1 MLELPSTRSADMRA
15 GHAETGGGG
24 HLDTGA
30 GSPGDKWQLRELEQ
44 TQDSIAKETAKLAQ
58 EVQRLSKSVQES
70 AKRVDAIPELLDTAP
85 ADGAGDSK
93 GSVNA
98 PVDSNVQAKAP
109 IGTGEFLFIFVRAI
123 RMTACFVH
131 RRLKR
136 HQVGQRESSDHHVHQ
151 PLPHHRRDHHTD
163 EDRLGATRG
172 THRAAEHREDASGRG
187 LPEAG
192 GINLGAQQ
200 RAQRRGESILIIVRA
215 IRLTACLFNQQ
226 VAHSG
231 TVPNAKWATV
241 YVDEEK
247 RDAVRDAMR
256 DAYNAYETY
265 AMGEFIIIT

>member
-15 GHAETGGGG
+15 GPGETGGGV
-24 HLDTGA
+24 HLDTGG

-85 ADGAGDSK
+85 ADGTGDSK

-98 PVDSNVQAKAP
+98 PVDTNVQAKAP
-109 IGTGEFLFIFVRAI
+109 IGTGEFLFILVRAI
-123 RMTACFVH
+123 RMTSCFVH

-136 HQVGQRESSDHHVHQ
+136 HQVGKRESSVHYLHQ
-151 PLPHHRRDHHTD
+151 PLPHHRRDHHAD

-172 THRAAEHREDASGRG
+172 THRAAEHREDADGRG
-187 LPEAG
+187 LPTAG

-200 RAQRRGESILIIVRA
+200 RTQRRGES
-215 IRLTACLFNQQ
+215 LF
-226 VAHSG
+226 
-231 TVPNAKWATV
+231 
-241 YVDEEK
+241 
-247 RDAVRDAMR
+247 
-256 DAYNAYETY
+256 
-265 AMGEFIIIT
+265 